1 MKSENSELR
10 NPQAGIPAKKTSSS
24 PAGRSRRKFLEYLGG
39 TTGVALAAG
48 ASPLIHAAT
57 PDTQPASTS
66 RPTRAEQ
73 AYQIRVSSALR
84 EKNAVPAAHPVNG
97 DEDRYPSKFASYSKA
112 LPHNQLG
119 EVHPDA
125 YDTYLLA
132 LATGKPSD
140 FESILLGGK
149 VKLTNPQAGLAFE
162 MEGPDSHA
170 MAQPPAPAFS
180 SAEEAA
186 EIAENYWMALARD
199 VSFTEYETNPLTAA
213 AAADLS
219 RFSDL
224 RVPKIGGRV
233 TPATLFRGL
242 TPGDVTGPYIS
253 QFLWLDTP
261 FGAETVDRRM
271 RTTVAGIDY
280 MTNYFDWL
288 AVQDGSETGP
298 YPLDPTPRYI
308 RNGRDLSE
316 WVHIDVLFQAYFN
329 AFLILGSLGAPVD
342 AGNPYNASRTQIG
355 FGTFGGPYMASVLC
369 AIARPALKAVWY
381 QKWFVHRRLRPEE
394 FAGRVHNHVTRRT
407 SYPINSEILTSPVL
421 DEVFRR
427 HGTYLLPMAFPEGA
441 PTHPAYGAGHATVAG
456 ACVTILKALFDES
469 WVIPNPVQASP
480 DGLALVPYNG
490 PSLTVG
496 GELNKL
502 AANVALG
509 RDIAGVHW
517 RSDATESLKLG
528 EGVAISYLR
537 EERGCFNERFEGLS
551 LTTFDGRTVVI

>member
-1 MKSENSELR
+1 LT
-10 NPQAGIPAKKTSSS
+10 QAVTADTKPVST
-24 PAGRSRRKFLEYLGG
+24 
-39 TTGVALAAG
+39 
-48 ASPLIHAAT
+48 SPL
-57 PDTQPASTS
+57 
-66 RPTRAEQ
+66 TRAEQ
-73 AYQIRVSSALR
+73 AYQIRVASAVR
-84 EKNAVPAAHPVNG
+84 EKNALPAAHPVNG
-97 DEDRYPSKFASYSKA
+97 DEDRYPGKIASYSKG

-125 YDTYLLA
+125 YDTLLLA
-132 LATGKPSD
+132 LSTGKPSD
-140 FESILLGGK
+140 FENILLGGK
-149 VKLTNPQAGLAFE
+149 LKLTNPQAGLAFE
-162 MEGPDSHA
+162 LQGSDSHA

-186 EIAENYWMALARD
+186 EIAENYWMALTRD
-199 VSFTEYETNPLTAA
+199 VSFAEYETNPLTVA

-224 RVPKIGGRV
+224 RAPKIGGRV

-242 TPGDVTGPYIS
+242 TPGDVTGPFIS
-253 QFLWLDTP
+253 QFLWLETP

-271 RTTVAGIDY
+271 RTTPAGSDH

-288 AVQDGSETGP
+288 AVQDGAESGP
-298 YPLDPTPRYI
+298 YRLDPTPRYI
-308 RNGRDLSE
+308 RNGRDLGE

-342 AGNPYNASRTQIG
+342 AGNPYNTSRTQIG

-394 FAGRVHNHVTRRT
+394 FAGRVHNHVTRRA
-407 SYPINSEILTSPVL
+407 SYPIHSEILASSVL
-421 DEVFRR
+421 DELFWR

-441 PTHPAYGAGHATVAG
+441 PSHPSYGAGHATVAG
-456 ACVTILKALFDES
+456 ASVTVLKALFDES
-469 WVIPNPVQASP
+469 WIIPNPVQASP
-480 DGLALVPYNG
+480 DGLALMPYTG
-490 PSLTVG
+490 SSLTVG

-517 RSDATESLKLG
+517 RSDATESMKLG
-528 EGVAISYLR
+528 EEVAISYLR
-537 EERGCFNERFEGLS
+537 EERGCFNERFEGLA
-551 LTTFDGRTVVI
+551 LTKFDGRTVII

>member
-1 MKSENSELR
+1 
-10 NPQAGIPAKKTSSS
+10 
-24 PAGRSRRKFLEYLGG
+24 
-39 TTGVALAAG
+39 
-48 ASPLIHAAT
+48 
-57 PDTQPASTS
+57 
-66 RPTRAEQ
+66 
-73 AYQIRVSSALR
+73 
-84 EKNAVPAAHPVNG
+84 
-97 DEDRYPSKFASYSKA
+97 
-112 LPHNQLG
+112 
-119 EVHPDA
+119 
-125 YDTYLLA
+125 LLA
-132 LATGKPSD
+132 LT
-140 FESILLGGK
+140 
-149 VKLTNPQAGLAFE
+149 
-162 MEGPDSHA
+162 
-170 MAQPPAPAFS
+170 
-180 SAEEAA
+180 
-186 EIAENYWMALARD
+186 RD
-199 VSFTEYETNPLTAA
+199 VSFAEYETNPLAVA

-224 RVPKIGGRV
+224 RVPKTGGRV

-253 QFLWLDTP
+253 QFLWLETP
-261 FGAETVDRRM
+261 FGAETIDRRM
-271 RTTVAGIDY
+271 RTTAAGIDY

-288 AVQDGSETGP
+288 AVQDGAEPGP

-329 AFLILGSLGAPVD
+329 AFLILGNLGAPAD
-342 AGNPYNASRTQIG
+342 AGNPYNTSRTQIG

-407 SYPINSEILTSPVL
+407 SYPIHSEILNSSVL

-427 HGTYLLPMAFPEGA
+427 HGTYLLPMAFPEGS

-456 ACVTILKALFDES
+456 ACVTILKTLFDES
-469 WVIPNPVQASP
+469 WVIPNPVQVSP

-490 PSLTVG
+490 PPLTVG

-502 AANVALG
+502 ASNVAIG

-551 LTTFDGRTVVI
+551 LTTFDGKTVVI